1 MAKKLPVMMLKDFI
15 LLPNQEVKLELNNP
29 LSHSIIEL
37 SEKEYNNKLMI
48 VSPKD
53 TLEEAPLVSDLPL
66 IAVIGIIKK
75 RIALGDNHERITIL
89 GEKRV
94 KVNRYYN
101 DQDYSDIL
109 YCDYL
114 SPQVKEMDNAVELS
128 YKRELIKLLKQYV
141 KTSVTT
147 DNSILGEI
155 KESMSLNEITDRL
168 SFFLPMTLERKLGYV
183 EELSPSVRAN
193 NLVNDFA
200 VELQVLKL
208 DQKISVSVQKEL
220 EKTQKEFVLRE
231 KLREIQKELGDD
243 DKKNKEALN
252 YREQLENMSLNAK
265 TKDKI
270 LKEITKYEFTN
281 EMSPDFST
289 IRNYLELF
297 FSLPWNEEKIEA
309 TDLNYVKNIL
319 DKTHYGLKE
328 VKKRVLE
335 YAAMKQRNPMLNSPI
350 ICLVGPPG
358 VGKSTIASSIAK
370 SLHRDFYKI
379 SLGGLSDTAELLGHR
394 RTYLGSAPGKIIS
407 AIQKCGSK
415 NPVILFDEV
424 DKMGRENKGDPAS
437 VLLDVLDPNLN
448 QIFTDAYLEEPFD
461 LSHTLF
467 ILTANYIQDIP
478 IELRDRL
485 EIIELSSYTTLE
497 KVALAKNYL
506 LPHIY
511 LDYHLT
517 MEEIKFT
524 DEAIETIIL
533 SYTKEAGVRD
543 LKRKLET
550 ILRKVI
556 MEFVK
561 NKKNLN
567 ITLEKKDIKK
577 YLDDTNITNDIFPRL
592 YTSGLTNGLAVTGI
606 GGIVLPI
613 EAIMYDGKGN
623 VVMTGLLGD
632 IMKESLSVVMSYLRA
647 NARDYQIN
655 ENYFLKKDVHIHVLD
670 GSVPKNGPS
679 AGVAITTCL
688 ISLFTNHKVPL
699 DVAMT
704 GEMTLRG
711 EILPVG
717 GIKEKVISAYNHKIK
732 TVFIP
737 KDNEIDLKQ
746 VPKEIRDNI
755 KIVLV
760 KEYKDIYKVLFGV
773 N

>member
-1 MAKKLPVMMLKDFI
+1 
-15 LLPNQEVKLELNNP
+15 
-29 LSHSIIEL
+29 
-37 SEKEYNNKLMI
+37 
-48 VSPKD
+48 
-53 TLEEAPLVSDLPL
+53 
-66 IAVIGIIKK
+66 
-75 RIALGDNHERITIL
+75 
-89 GEKRV
+89 
-94 KVNRYYN
+94 
-101 DQDYSDIL
+101 
-109 YCDYL
+109 
-114 SPQVKEMDNAVELS
+114 
-128 YKRELIKLLKQYV
+128 
-141 KTSVTT
+141 
-147 DNSILGEI
+147 
-155 KESMSLNEITDRL
+155 
-168 SFFLPMTLERKLGYV
+168 
-183 EELSPSVRAN
+183 
-193 NLVNDFA
+193 
-200 VELQVLKL
+200 
-208 DQKISVSVQKEL
+208 
-220 EKTQKEFVLRE
+220 
-231 KLREIQKELGDD
+231 
-243 DKKNKEALN
+243 
-252 YREQLENMSLNAK
+252 
-265 TKDKI
+265 
-270 LKEITKYEFTN
+270 
-281 EMSPDFST
+281 
-289 IRNYLELF
+289 
-297 FSLPWNEEKIEA
+297 
-309 TDLNYVKNIL
+309 
-319 DKTHYGLKE
+319 
-328 VKKRVLE
+328 
-335 YAAMKQRNPMLNSPI
+335 
-350 ICLVGPPG
+350 
-358 VGKSTIASSIAK
+358 
-370 SLHRDFYKI
+370 
-379 SLGGLSDTAELLGHR
+379 
-394 RTYLGSAPGKIIS
+394 
-407 AIQKCGSK
+407 
-415 NPVILFDEV
+415 
-424 DKMGRENKGDPAS
+424 
-437 VLLDVLDPNLN
+437 
-448 QIFTDAYLEEPFD
+448 
-461 LSHTLF
+461 
-467 ILTANYIQDIP
+467 
-478 IELRDRL
+478 
-485 EIIELSSYTTLE
+485 
-497 KVALAKNYL
+497 
-506 LPHIY
+506 
-511 LDYHLT
+511 